1 MIYPD
6 EKIVIG
12 ITGGMGCGKSSFTR
26 VLEKNG
32 AIAIYAD
39 KLAKFYTSENSPIK
53 EELIEIFGIQSLD
66 SNGVPDRKFIAEQVF
81 SNTQK
86 LAQLTEII
94 HPMVRTETRK
104 IISNSPPKSMIA
116 WEVPLLFETH
126 GEEICSFTV
135 CIYLSRK
142 EAFQRTHKRDGILRE
157 DFENRMKNQLDINK
171 KIKLSDFTIENSGS
185 LEDLETKAQE
195 ILRTIKP
202 RE

>member
-32 AIAIYAD
+32 LIAIYAD

-53 EELIEIFGIQSLD
+53 EELKEIFGIQSLD

-94 HPMVRTETRK
+94 HPLVRTETRK
-104 IISNSPPKSMIA
+104 IIANSPPKSMIA

-135 CIYLSRK
+135 CIYLSR
-142 EAFQRTHKRDGILRE
+142 EVAFQRTQKRDGILRE

-171 KIKLSDFTIENSGS
+171 KIELSDFTIENSGS